1 MLTGGGDEVDD
12 AGELVEFVGADV
24 GTVREAEID
33 LGGARVVSMYFSS

>member
-1 MLTGGGDEVDD
+1 MPAGGGDEVNY

-33 LGGARVVSMYFSS
+33 LWR